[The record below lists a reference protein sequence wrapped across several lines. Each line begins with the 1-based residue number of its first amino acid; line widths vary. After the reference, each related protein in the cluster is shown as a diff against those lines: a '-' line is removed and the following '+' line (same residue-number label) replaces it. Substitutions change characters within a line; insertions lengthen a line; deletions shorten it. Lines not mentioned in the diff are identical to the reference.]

1 VVDVLAIDAY
11 RGSYARKDYEQ
22 LLALAGDRPIGLGE
36 VGRLPSPDT
45 LRAQPRV
52 DLVHELG
59 RSFRLLDGGTG
70 VSRNVR
76 E

>member
-1 VVDVLAIDAY
+1 
-11 RGSYARKDYEQ
+11 
-22 LLALAGDRPIGLGE
+22 